1 MRIRPP
7 SALHMHAACL
17 QLRPTSFLPPPPP
30 PRCRRRPLCCCWPR
44 RRGAVLGGARGPQL
58 MVLSGFCLEM
68 LEAAGRAPLDA
79 RAAIGRAL
87 MLVRLASRCWAGVAW
102 EWVHVVGVCL
112 RCV

>member
-1 MRIRPP
+1 
-7 SALHMHAACL
+7 
-17 QLRPTSFLPPPPP
+17 
-30 PRCRRRPLCCCWPR
+30 
-44 RRGAVLGGARGPQL
+44 

-87 MLVRLASRCWAGVAW
+87 TLVRLASRCWAGVAW